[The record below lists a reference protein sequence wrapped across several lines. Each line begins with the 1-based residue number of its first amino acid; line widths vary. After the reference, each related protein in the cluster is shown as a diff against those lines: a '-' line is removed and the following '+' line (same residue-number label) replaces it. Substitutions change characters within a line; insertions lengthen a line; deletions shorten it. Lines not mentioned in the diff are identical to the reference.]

1 MIAKLLS
8 FSLKNRLFVFITFLL
23 IIAAGIQS
31 FRQLPVD
38 AFPEISPTKKIILRA
53 PGMAAERVEISRTQS
68 KPVLGIPNQTIL
80 RSTTK
85 YGITSITL
93 DFEEGTDIYWARQQV
108 AEKLAAVRDALPA
121 GIQGGLAPMSTP
133 LSEMFMFTVENPDLT
148 LSEKRHLLDWV
159 IRPALRTVE
168 GVADVTNLGGKV
180 RTFQFSPDPIKLS
193 EAKVSLDTIKTR
205 LEEANQVVT

>member
-38 AFPEISPTKKIILRA
+38 AFPEISPTQVKIILRA
-53 PGMAAERVEISRTQS
+53 PGMAAERVENQVTHPIETEL
-68 KPVLGIPNQTIL
+68 LGIPNQTIL

-108 AEKLAAVRDALPA
+108 AEKLAAVRDALEQKFGDPEEA
-121 GIQGGLAPMSTP
+121 
-133 LSEMFMFTVENPDLT
+133 
-148 LSEKRHLLDWV
+148 RLDWKPQNSIAV
-159 IRPALRTVE
+159 DEGTAETLFKLIDALE
-168 GVADVTNLGGKV
+168 DNDDVQRVSANFDIDDEIME
-180 RTFQFSPDPIKLS
+180 RLS
-193 EAKVSLDTIKTR
+193 A
-205 LEEANQVVT
+205 